1 MEIATMGRILAV
13 VNQKGGVGKTTTA
26 VNLAAS
32 LAAKGKRVLL
42 VDFDPQGNA
51 SSGVGY
57 PPGKIELSMY
67 DALLGEVDFS
77 DIIRPTEVKNLFIAP
92 ATTDLAGAE
101 IELVGTDARERRLEA
116 LIRPAAERFDCVLI
130 DCPPSLGIL
139 TINALTAADGVLV
152 PMQCEYYALEGLSA
166 LLATIERV
174 KRALNPRLGV
184 EGVLFCMYDP
194 RPNLTHQ
201 VTEEVKQH
209 LGPKVFRTV
218 IPRNIRLSECP
229 SHGKPILLY
238 DKLSTGCQ
246 SYLALADE
254 VAVRSLTVPA
264 VLSTEVP
271 S

>member
-32 LAAKGKRVLL
+32 LAARGKRVLL

-67 DALLGEVDFS
+67 DALLGDVEFT
-77 DIIRPTEVKNLFIAP
+77 DIIRPTEVKNLFLAP

-116 LIRPAAERFDCVLI
+116 LIRPAAEKFDCVLV

-139 TINALTAADGVLV
+139 TINALTAADGVIV

-174 KRALNPRLGV
+174 KRALNPRLDV
-184 EGVLFCMYDP
+184 DGVLFCMYDP

-209 LGPKVFRTV
+209 MGPKVFRTV
-218 IPRNIRLSECP
+218 IPRNIRLSESP

-238 DKLSTGCQ
+238 DRQSTGCQ

-254 VAVRSLTVPA
+254 VDRRALLGGHN
-264 VLSTEVP
+264 LSTEVP